1 MINDEQARALWQRA
15 AELQAAAEQ
24 QRDRQLPA
32 VRSDEDKTSGL
43 TLAQVAQAAEGAGID
58 PDFVRVAVAEQQ
70 LVDAKEI
77 DPRQW
82 SARWLRRLIKEPD
95 AIALERTVAAP
106 PATVLQALRTV
117 SVRPPYELIHEA
129 TVGTDPLQD
138 AVLVY
143 RTPGNNSSFGQS
155 MNFSDVRVF
164 LFSVRGAEQGT
175 RLSVRVPLYRRGI
188 NLGVTGLFSGL
199 LGTGG
204 AALGNAIAGPLS
216 ALVAGS
222 AAVAAAP
229 IVIGAGG
236 GALLGVRV
244 FKKLYRVFHDGGK
257 AGVMQLLQAIEQEA
271 ESAGAR
277 DLPPGEPQTNQ

>member
-24 QRDRQLPA
+24 QRERQLPA
-32 VRSDEDKTSGL
+32 RTDGDKTGGL
-43 TLAQVAQAAEGAGID
+43 TLAQIAQAAEGAGID

-70 LVDAKEI
+70 LVDANKI
-77 DPRQW
+77 DPQLW
-82 SARWLRRLIKEPD
+82 TARWLRRLINEPD
-95 AIALERTVAAP
+95 AIVLERIVSAP
-106 PATVLQALRTV
+106 PATVLQALRSV

-129 TVGTDPLQD
+129 TVGTDPLND

-164 LFSVRGAEQGT
+164 LFSVRSAGQGT

-199 LGTGG
+199 LGGGG
-204 AALGNAIAGPLS
+204 AALGHTVAGSLS
-216 ALVAGS
+216 ALIAGS
-222 AAVAAAP
+222 AAAAAAP
-229 IVIGAGG
+229 IVIGGAAG
-236 GALLGVRV
+236 AVLGVKV
-244 FKKLYRVFHDGGK
+244 FKRIYHSFYNSGRTAVQ
-257 AGVMQLLQAIEQEA
+257 QLIQAIAQEA

-277 DLPPGEPQTNQ
+277 NLPPGEPQTNQ